1 MAQYYRYILVLV
13 VNKSHCMWIYYFLK
27 GLDSRNSITTNN
39 KFATIARVN
48 QRVHEG
54 ELGDSP
60 VVRSLTDSSLIQN
73 AIAPIHRN
81 KQENTGVPPR
91 QIVEITDSIPSSP
104 HLHQAGSRR
113 PVYDGVQHTDS
124 ISFVEGFPRYQ
135 PHKHYRKTPNREEQ
149 DNLKKEKLY
158 SPCLKESSV

>member
-1 MAQYYRYILVLV
+1 MLVLV
-13 VNKSHCMWIYYFLK
+13 VNNIACTCNFYYFLK

-54 ELGDSP
+54 ELSDSL

-81 KQENTGVPPR
+81 KQENIGVPPR